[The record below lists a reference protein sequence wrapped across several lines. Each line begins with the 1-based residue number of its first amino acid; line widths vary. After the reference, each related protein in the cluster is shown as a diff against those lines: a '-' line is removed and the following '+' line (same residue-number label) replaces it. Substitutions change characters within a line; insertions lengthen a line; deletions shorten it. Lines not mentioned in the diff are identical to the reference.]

1 MIQSQVWQESW
12 EEPPWH
18 LQWLCSSNRP
28 LRNPNTWA
36 RCRAGLW
43 LPCTE
48 HHFPAIESED
58 LGIHKS
64 IILGVAPLAKFP
76 SICSHTFVPRS
87 PNSAFCL
94 YTVHSPQPSPQNPDV
109 HFPLFKAS
117 GVSWEKVTCTWT
129 SPVSVWNI
137 PGHRVWKKEVCSL
150 GALALTHLTLLF
162 FFLFLQVMGMVA
174 SFWYLVGKS
183 PHPSTHKFVSR
194 CGARFHHFTSLI
206 Y

>member
-12 EEPPWH
+12 EEPPW
-18 LQWLCSSNRP
+18 SSNRA

-64 IILGVAPLAKFP
+64 IILGVAPLAKFL

-87 PNSAFCL
+87 LNSAFVSIQSTLLSQAPRILTYISHCSKHPAYPGEKSL
-94 YTVHSPQPSPQNPDV
+94 VHGRLQSVYEIFLDIEFGRRRSAPWQPW
-109 HFPLFKAS
+109 PLPI
-117 GVSWEKVTCTWT
+117 W
-129 SPVSVWNI
+129 
-137 PGHRVWKKEVCSL
+137 
-150 GALALTHLTLLF
+150 LF
-162 FFLFLQVMGMVA
+162 FFSDKLQIMGMVA
-174 SFWYLVGKS
+174 SLWYLVGKS
-183 PHPSTHKFVSR
+183 PQPSTHKFVPR
-194 CGARFHHFTSLI
+194 CGC
-206 Y
+206 